1 MRVLA
6 LAVEEF
12 RVVGLCCLAA
22 RGAHPPAP
30 FLRGKGA
37 IWNEGDHPS
46 PNPSPGGEAAS
57 GTGAKAAMS
66 RDWDAEGVRRLR
78 EQLGVTQAE
87 LADRLG
93 TRQQTVSEWETG
105 AAAPRRMSQRLL
117 RMVAEEA
124 GVYDAEPPL
133 ATDAAA
139 SEAPVDEARAHE
151 APVDETGT
159 PPTREAGRS
168 GA

>member
-1 MRVLA
+1 
-6 LAVEEF
+6 
-12 RVVGLCCLAA
+12 
-22 RGAHPPAP
+22 
-30 FLRGKGA
+30 
-37 IWNEGDHPS
+37 
-46 PNPSPGGEAAS
+46 
-57 GTGAKAAMS
+57 MS

-124 GVYDAEPPL
+124 GVYDPDLPPAERTTADGPT
-133 ATDAAA
+133 ADGA
-139 SEAPVDEARAHE
+139 
-151 APVDETGT
+151 
-159 PPTREAGRS
+159 PPTRDAGETR
-168 GA
+168 